1 MTARPRQTVK
11 AFELKGEMSMLSVFQ
26 LFDTDLMNISGQLAH
41 KVRQAPVFFQNMP
54 VIIDLQALSNR
65 DDFPSFSVLI
75 DLLRE
80 YGLVPV
86 GVRNANETQYRAA
99 SRAGLALLQ
108 EQQRTDQQIPRPV
121 SPEVNPVRPKKP
133 SDHHEPE
140 KREPRT
146 QSRLVDRPVR
156 SGQQVYAATG
166 DLVVVA
172 PVSADS
178 ELLADG
184 CIHVYGP
191 LRGRAL
197 AGMNG
202 DESARIFCQSLEA
215 ELIAI
220 AGHYQ
225 INEELAPGLKG
236 KPAQIWLD
244 NQRLMIS
251 PI

>member
-1 MTARPRQTVK
+1 MTARARQTVR
-11 AFELKGEMSMLSVFQ
+11 AFELKGEMSMLSVLQ
-26 LFDTDLMNISGQLAH
+26 LFDTDLGTISDQLVH
-41 KVRQAPVFFQNMP
+41 KVSQAPDFFQNMP
-54 VIIDLQALSNR
+54 IIIDLQALFNR
-65 DDFPSFSVLI
+65 DDLPSFSVLI

-80 YGLVPV
+80 HGLVPV
-86 GVRNANETQYRAA
+86 GIRNANETQYRAA
-99 SRAGLALLQ
+99 RRAGLALLQ
-108 EQQRTDQQIPRPV
+108 ERQRADQEAHRPAPSEVKPVRSRNTDHHDPQQRETR
-121 SPEVNPVRPKKP
+121 S
-133 SDHHEPE
+133 
-140 KREPRT
+140 
-146 QSRLVDRPVR
+146 QSRLVVRPVR
-156 SGQQVYAATG
+156 SGQQVSAANG

-172 PVSADS
+172 PVSAGS

-236 KPAQIWLD
+236 KPAQVWLD